1 MSISLTRRGLEA
13 WGVGAEV
20 KSRSSLLLS
29 LARRGLEARGA
40 GAEGRD
46 ADVDGIIMGNF
57 GAGVGEDVCGDFGA
71 GVGEDVCGDFGAG
84 VGADAGPTS
93 GGFCGGAGV
102 SKNIASQSCGKAII
116 VRLLGKK
123 RMESSLCM
131 GSFAWPPAFRLQEFN
146 SLKAGHSALHALQL
160 ISTSGSS
167 SRHTFSV
174 ITFSP
179 AALG

>member
-46 ADVDGIIMGNF
+46 ADVDGIIMGN
-57 GAGVGEDVCGDFGA
+57 FGA

-146 SLKAGHSALHALQL
+146 SLKAGHYALHALQF
-160 ISTSGSS
+160 ISNSGSS